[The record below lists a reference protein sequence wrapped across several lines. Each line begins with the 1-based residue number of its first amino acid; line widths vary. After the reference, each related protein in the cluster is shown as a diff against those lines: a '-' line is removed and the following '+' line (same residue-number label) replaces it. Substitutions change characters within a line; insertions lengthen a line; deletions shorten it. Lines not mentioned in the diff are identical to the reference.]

1 MLLPVTW
8 SLAKLCTL
16 GLTNLTVSNLALGS
30 TQPAFSS
37 LASPSLICS
46 FPITR
51 LCASP
56 AVG

>member
-1 MLLPVTW
+1 MLLPVAW

-16 GLTNLTVSNLALGS
+16 SLTLFTVSNLALGS

-37 LASPSLICS
+37 LASPSLICY

-51 LCASP
+51 
-56 AVG
+56 